1 MSFEKNAFICI
12 YGIIGWGF
20 LTYFVWVA
28 FFFGGQEG
36 YVVLA
41 FNLFGEMIF
50 ELFIITSILLLMI
63 FFSIHVLNEEK
74 FAKNNK

>member
-1 MSFEKNAFICI
+1 MSLGKKAFICI

-20 LTYFVWVA
+20 LTCFVWVA

-50 ELFIITSILLLMI
+50 ELFIITGILLLMI

-74 FAKNNK
+74 ITKNNK